1 MALIIRTPIQPRFA
15 DFDSFGH
22 ANNIA
27 QQSYLDV
34 GKAELFQELWRLT
47 GALKRIPAMIV
58 SVQNDFFAQ
67 IRMEDSVEVVTR
79 IDSIGEKSLTIA
91 QSIMCGDRGECSR
104 SRTVMVCYDSE
115 TQQSV
120 PVPDEWREYV

>member
-1 MALIIRTPIQPRFA
+1 MALIIRTLIQPRFA

-27 QQSYLDV
+27 QQSYFDV

-67 IRMEDSVEVVTR
+67 IQMMDRVEVVTR
-79 IDSIGEKSLTIA
+79 IDSIGEKSLTLQ
-91 QSIMCGDRGECSR
+91 QSIMCGDKECSR
-104 SRTVMVCYDSE
+104 SRTVMVCYDAE

>member
-1 MALIIRTPIQPRFA
+1 MALTIHTPIQLRFA

-27 QQSYLDV
+27 QQSYFDV

-67 IRMEDSVEVVTR
+67 IRMGDSIEVVTR

-91 QSIMCGDRGECSR
+91 QSIMCGERECSR
-104 SRTVMVCYDSE
+104 SRTVMVCFDAES
-115 TQQSV
+115 QQSV
-120 PVPDEWREYV
+120 PVPDEWREYI

>member
-27 QQSYLDV
+27 QQSYFDV

-67 IRMEDSVEVVTR
+67 IQMMDRVEVVTR

-91 QSIMCGDRGECSR
+91 QSIMCGERECSR
-104 SRTVMVCYDSE
+104 SRTVMVCFDAES
-115 TQQSV
+115 QQSV
-120 PVPDEWREYV
+120 SVPDEWREYI

>member
-1 MALIIRTPIQPRFA
+1 MALTIHTPIQLRFA

-27 QQSYLDV
+27 QQSYFDV

-47 GALKRIPAMIV
+47 GAMKRIPAIIV
-58 SVQNDFFAQ
+58 SVQNDFFEQ
-67 IRMEDSVEVVTR
+67 IRMGDSVEVVTR
-79 IDSIGEKSLTIA
+79 IDFIGEKSLTIV
-91 QSIMCGDRGECSR
+91 QSIMCGQKECSR
-104 SRTVMVCYDSE
+104 SRTVMVCFDSE

-120 PVPDEWREYV
+120 PVPEEWREFV

>member
-27 QQSYLDV
+27 QQSYFDV

-79 IDSIGEKSLTIA
+79 IDSIGEKSLIIA
-91 QSIMCGDRGECSR
+91 QSIMCGDRECSR

>member
-27 QQSYLDV
+27 QQSYFDV

-47 GALKRIPAMIV
+47 GVLKRIPAMMV
-58 SVQNDFFAQ
+58 SVQTDFMEQ
-67 IRMEDSVEVVTR
+67 IRMGESVEVITR
-79 IDSIGEKSLTIA
+79 IDAIGEKSLTLQ
-91 QSIMCGDRGECSR
+91 QSIFCGEKECSR
-104 SRTVMVCYDSE
+104 SRTVMVCYDADS
-115 TQQSV
+115 QASV
-120 PVPDEWREYV
+120 PVPGEWREYV

>member
-27 QQSYLDV
+27 QQSYFDV

-47 GALKRIPAMIV
+47 GVLKRIPAMMV
-58 SVQNDFFAQ
+58 SVQTDFMEQ
-67 IRMEDSVEVVTR
+67 IRMGERVEVITR
-79 IDSIGEKSLTIA
+79 IDAIGEKSLTLQ
-91 QSIMCGDRGECSR
+91 QSIFCGEKECSR
-104 SRTVMVCYDSE
+104 SRTVMVCYDADS
-115 TQQSV
+115 QASV
-120 PVPDEWREYV
+120 PVPGEWREYV

>member
-27 QQSYLDV
+27 QQSYFDV

-58 SVQNDFFAQ
+58 SVHTDFLEQ
-67 IRMEDSVEVVTR
+67 IRMGESIEVVTR
-79 IDSIGEKSLTIA
+79 IESIGEKSLTLQ
-91 QSIMCGDRGECSR
+91 QSIMCGQRECSR

>member
-1 MALIIRTPIQPRFA
+1 MALTIHTPIQLRFA

-27 QQSYLDV
+27 QQSYFDV

-58 SVQNDFFAQ
+58 SVQNDFFVQ
-67 IRMEDSVEVVTR
+67 IRMGDSIEVVTR

-91 QSIMCGDRGECSR
+91 QSIMCGERECSR
-104 SRTVMVCYDSE
+104 SRTVMVCFDAES
-115 TQQSV
+115 QQSV
-120 PVPDEWREYV
+120 PVPDEWREYI

>member
-27 QQSYLDV
+27 QQSYFDV

-47 GALKRIPAMIV
+47 GTLKRISAMVV
-58 SVQNDFFAQ
+58 SVQNDFIVQ

-79 IDSIGEKSLTIA
+79 IESIGEKSLTIA
-91 QSIMCGDRGECSR
+91 QSIMCGETECSR
-104 SRTVMVCYDSE
+104 SRTVMVCYDAES
-115 TQQSV
+115 QKSV
-120 PVPDEWREYV
+120 PVPDQWREYV

>member
-27 QQSYLDV
+27 QQSYFDV

-58 SVQNDFFAQ
+58 SVHTDFLEQ
-67 IRMEDSVEVVTR
+67 IRMGESIEVVTR
-79 IDSIGEKSLTIA
+79 IESIGEKSLTLQ
-91 QSIMCGDRGECSR
+91 QSIMCGQRECSR
-104 SRTVMVCYDSE
+104 SRTVMVCYDAE

>member
-1 MALIIRTPIQPRFA
+1 MALTIHTPIQLRFA

-27 QQSYLDV
+27 QQSYFDV

-58 SVQNDFFAQ
+58 SVQNDFFVQ
-67 IRMEDSVEVVTR
+67 IRMGDSIEVVTR

-91 QSIMCGDRGECSR
+91 QSIMCGERECSR
-104 SRTVMVCYDSE
+104 SRTVMVCYDAES
-115 TQQSV
+115 QKSG
-120 PVPDEWREYV
+120 PVPDQWREYV

>member
-1 MALIIRTPIQPRFA
+1 MALTIHTPIQLRFA

-27 QQSYLDV
+27 QQSYFDV

-47 GALKRIPAMIV
+47 GAMKRIPAIIV
-58 SVQNDFFAQ
+58 SVQNDFFEQ
-67 IRMEDSVEVVTR
+67 IRMGDSVEVVTR
-79 IDSIGEKSLTIA
+79 IDSIGEKSLTIV
-91 QSIMCGDRGECSR
+91 QSIMCGQKECSR
-104 SRTVMVCYDSE
+104 SRTVMVCFDSE

-120 PVPDEWREYV
+120 PVPEEWREFV

>member
-27 QQSYLDV
+27 QQSYFDV
-34 GKAELFQELWRLT
+34 GKAEMFQELWRLT
-47 GALKRIPAMIV
+47 GTLKRISAMVV
-58 SVQNDFFAQ
+58 SVQNDFFVQ

-79 IDSIGEKSLTIA
+79 IESIGEKSLTIA
-91 QSIMCGDRGECSR
+91 QSIMCGETECSR
-104 SRTVMVCYDSE
+104 SRTVMVCYDAES
-115 TQQSV
+115 QKSV
-120 PVPDEWREYV
+120 PVPDQWREYV

>member
-1 MALIIRTPIQPRFA
+1 M
-15 DFDSFGH
+15 
-22 ANNIA
+22 
-27 QQSYLDV
+27 
-34 GKAELFQELWRLT
+34 T

-67 IRMEDSVEVVTR
+67 IRMGDSVEVVTR

-91 QSIMCGDRGECSR
+91 QSIMCGDRECSR

-115 TQQSV
+115 IQQSV

>member
-1 MALIIRTPIQPRFA
+1 MALIIRTPIQSRFA

-27 QQSYLDV
+27 QQSYFDV

-67 IRMEDSVEVVTR
+67 IQMMDRVEVVTR
-79 IDSIGEKSLTIA
+79 IDSIGEKSLTLQ
-91 QSIMCGDRGECSR
+91 QSIMCGDKECSR
-104 SRTVMVCYDSE
+104 SRTVMVCYDAE

>member
-1 MALIIRTPIQPRFA
+1 MALKLTTPIQMRFA
-15 DFDSFGH
+15 DIDSFGH

-27 QQSYLDV
+27 QQSYFDV

-67 IRMEDSVEVVTR
+67 IRMEDSVEGVTR

-91 QSIMCGDRGECSR
+91 QSIMCGETECSC
-104 SRTVMVCYDSE
+104 SRTVMVCYDAES
-115 TQQSV
+115 QKSV
-120 PVPDEWREYV
+120 PVPDKWREYV

>member
-27 QQSYLDV
+27 QHSYFDV
-34 GKAELFQELWRLT
+34 GKAELFQELWRLR

-58 SVQNDFFAQ
+58 SVHTDFLEQ
-67 IRMEDSVEVVTR
+67 IRMGESIEVVTR
-79 IDSIGEKSLTIA
+79 IESIGEKSLTLQ
-91 QSIMCGDRGECSR
+91 QSIMCGQRECSR
-104 SRTVMVCYDSE
+104 SRTVMVCYDAES
-115 TQQSV
+115 QQSV
-120 PVPDEWREYV
+120 PVPVEWREYV

>member
-27 QQSYLDV
+27 QQSYFDV

-58 SVQNDFFAQ
+58 SVQNDFFVQ
-67 IRMEDSVEVVTR
+67 IQMMDRVEVVTR
-79 IDSIGEKSLTIA
+79 IDSIGEKSLTLQ
-91 QSIMCGDRGECSR
+91 QSIMCGDKECSR
-104 SRTVMVCYDSE
+104 SRTVMVCYDAE

>member
-27 QQSYLDV
+27 QQSYFDV

-47 GALKRIPAMIV
+47 GTLKRISAMVV
-58 SVQNDFFAQ
+58 SVQNDFFVQ

-79 IDSIGEKSLTIA
+79 IESIGEKSLTIA
-91 QSIMCGDRGECSR
+91 QSIMCGETECSR
-104 SRTVMVCYDSE
+104 SRTVMVCYDAES
-115 TQQSV
+115 QKSV
-120 PVPDEWREYV
+120 PVPDQWREYV